1 MFTSDICAYLWLK
14 DCCEW
19 RSVYYWGRYWK
30 VSQSMLKRTKLS
42 MCTKDGARKFLWE
55 LHSILCHSFKDLS
68 TAGRGSHY
76 PFRLMCTIII
86 VVFFGFLGLFVIYLF
101 HWGCSDVTKG
111 KIWITVYLLMG
122 RNAWSRKKADFYL
135 QTCVASAGW
144 QLEQRHLSVQN
155 EWISFGCFWGKINME
170 TSESWC
176 CSYKAT
182 FWAETHF
189 NPKLV

>member
-1 MFTSDICAYLWLK
+1 MNEGVFTTEADIGKYHRVCWKEQNSLCVLKMGQENFCESFIPSYVIHSRTCLLQGGVLTILSDWCVQLSLW
-14 DCCEW
+14 
-19 RSVYYWGRYWK
+19 
-30 VSQSMLKRTKLS
+30 
-42 MCTKDGARKFLWE
+42 
-55 LHSILCHSFKDLS
+55 
-68 TAGRGSHY
+68 
-76 PFRLMCTIII
+76 
-86 VVFFGFLGLFVIYLF
+86 VFFVFWVFLIYLF